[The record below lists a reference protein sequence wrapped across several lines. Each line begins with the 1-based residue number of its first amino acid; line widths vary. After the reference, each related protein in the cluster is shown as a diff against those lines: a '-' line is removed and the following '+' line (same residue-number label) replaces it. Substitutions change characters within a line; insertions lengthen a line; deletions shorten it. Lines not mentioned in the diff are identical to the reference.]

1 MADKLQSEKVVVQAP
16 MSFTG
21 SAKRLWKI
29 TGNNPVQKALLAI
42 PAIVLIVLA
51 WMLILVWY
59 LVFGLLL
66 VPYRL
71 LRRGSRKRK
80 KQEKQ
85 HREVLE
91 KIETTARE
99 AQEDA

>member
-1 MADKLQSEKVVVQAP
+1 MAKKLGSEKVVIQAP

-21 SAKRLWKI
+21 SARRWWKI
-29 TGNNPVQKALLAI
+29 TGSNPAQKVLLAV
-42 PAIVLIVLA
+42 PAII
-51 WMLILVWY
+51 LILFSWMFIIFWY
-59 LVFGLLL
+59 VAFSIFLI
-66 VPYRL
+66 PYRL

-91 KIETTARE
+91 KIEEE
-99 AQEDA
+99 AQKRSET

>member
-1 MADKLQSEKVVVQAP
+1 MADKLQSEKVIVQAP

-21 SAKRLWKI
+21 SAKRWWKI
-29 TGNNPVQKALLAI
+29 TGSNPIQKVLLAI
-42 PAIVLIVLA
+42 PAII
-51 WMLILVWY
+51 LILLSWIFILGWY
-59 LVFGLLL
+59 IFFGIFLI
-66 VPYRL
+66 PYRL